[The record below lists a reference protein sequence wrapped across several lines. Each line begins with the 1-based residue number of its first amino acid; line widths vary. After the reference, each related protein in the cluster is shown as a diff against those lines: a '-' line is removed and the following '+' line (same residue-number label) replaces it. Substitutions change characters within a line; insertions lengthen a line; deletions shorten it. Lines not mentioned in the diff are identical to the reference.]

1 MTEVLSSFLS
11 ALMMQAG
18 YNAALVGVGASLL
31 GAAAGSTGTFL
42 FLRKR
47 SLISDASAHATLPG
61 IALAFMVMVSLGG
74 DGRSLPGLLLGSALS
89 AGLGL
94 LAVTLLTRYT
104 RLAEDTAIGAVLSVF
119 FGFGIVL
126 LTVIQVMGTGRQAGL
141 EGFLLGSTA
150 GMLFSDAVLIA
161 CGGAIC
167 VLVMLIFRRPM
178 LHVCFD
184 PGHAET
190 IGIRTGLADGVMLG
204 LMLAVTV
211 TGLKLV
217 GLVLIVALL
226 IIPAATARFWSERAT
241 VILALAALFGALAGY
256 VGSALSAAAPNVP
269 AGPVIVLTAA
279 VFFTASLLAAPRRG
293 LVAAVLARARQRR
306 RLLLR
311 QGVLTL
317 AQQGVI
323 HDPRLLQ
330 ALSRAGLLAADRKL
344 NDEGRALAQM
354 LAQDEARWAA
364 LQAGGASEDVMSR
377 YDGVRLISS
386 LLSAGELAQL
396 DRHAAA
402 SSGELRHGV

>member
-1 MTEVLSSFLS
+1 MTDFLPGFLS

-18 YNAALVGVGASLL
+18 YNAALVAVGASLL

-61 IALAFMVMVSLGG
+61 IAVAFMVMVSLGG

-94 LAVTLLTRYT
+94 FVVTALTRYT

-119 FGFGIVL
+119 FGLGIVL
-126 LTVIQVMGTGRQAGL
+126 LTIIQVMGSGRQAGL

-190 IGIRTGLADGVMLG
+190 SGIRISLADGVMLG

-256 VGSALSAAAPNVP
+256 IGSALSAAAPNVP
-269 AGPVIVLTAA
+269 AGPVIVLSAA
-279 VFFTASLLAAPRRG
+279 AFFTTSLLIAPRCG
-293 LVAAVLARARQRR
+293 LVAAVLARVRQRR

-317 AQQGVI
+317 SQQGVI

-330 ALSRAGLLAADRKL
+330 ALSRAGLLAADRSL
-344 NDEGRALAQM
+344 NDDGRALAQL

-364 LQAGGASEDVMSR
+364 LQASGAGEDVMSR
-377 YDGVRLISS
+377 YDGVRLLSS
-386 LLSAGELAQL
+386 LLPEGKLAQL
-396 DRHAAA
+396 DRQAAG
-402 SSGELRHGV
+402 SSGEVRHGI